1 MSAAAHGGIDAAA
14 LKQLIAASGVRVTSE
29 EVDAVARSL
38 DRIQSA
44 AAALMQSP
52 TLDETAERFYR
63 LLENDAADGP
73 AGE

>member
-14 LKQLIAASGVRVTSE
+14 LKQLIVASGVSVTSE

-44 AAALMQSP
+44 AAALMKST

-63 LLENDAADGP
+63 LLENDVADGP